1 MWLHLYDACDIVEK
15 ARYQWQKTVQGL
27 LREEKINYGGAA
39 KYLRG
44 QKCFASFQNFISVVI
59 YLAALGSLAV
69 ARGI

>member
-1 MWLHLYDACDIVEK
+1 MTENSSG
-15 ARYQWQKTVQGL
+15 TVGSWG
-27 LREEKINYGGAA
+27 LREEKINYRGAV